1 MKWTAQIYARLSA
14 VSIINVSGSYKC
26 CIASDQ
32 MCMCAY
38 VHAGGGGGG
47 CGMTALKDVQD
58 VTALKDV
65 ANSIQGILTFTGKRK
80 GLWIQSLTDTTCH

>member
-14 VSIINVSGSYKC
+14 VPISVSGSYKC

-32 MCMCAY
+32 MRTCAY
-38 VHAGGGGGG
+38 VPGGGGGL
-47 CGMTALKDVQD
+47 GMIALKDLQD

-80 GLWIQSLTDTTCH
+80 DLWIQSLTDTACH